1 MARLTTCTD
10 EEFNLYKRNWT
21 DTLHSIQLPQDMN
34 PATGVVVLSQLD
46 EAYAKLRI
54 DYAELE
60 AAKDKAESIIRQKE
74 RVMAVGSNEDNRK
87 KNASEYLEAYPINE
101 EDTINMYEWSRM
113 LGGRFSVLRSF
124 IDVIN
129 NKQHRLI
136 TMTGLAKIDSNLGSG
151 AH

>member
-1 MARLTTCTD
+1 MVRVTTCTD
-10 EEFNLYKRNWT
+10 EEFNQYKRTWA
-21 DTLHSIQLPQDMN
+21 DTLQSIQLPTDMN
-34 PATGVVVLSQLD
+34 PATGTVVLSHLD
-46 EAYAKLRI
+46 ESYAKLRI

-74 RVMAVGSNEDNRK
+74 RVMAIGSNEDNRK
-87 KNASEYLEAYPINE
+87 KNATEYLEAYPINDTE
-101 EDTINMYEWSRM
+101 TINMYEWSRL

-124 IDVIN
+124 IDIIN